1 MRDAKV
7 VLVSAGA
14 SGIGKAIAESFV
26 AQGHRV
32 HVCDLSDDA
41 LRGLGRDGSGI
52 TSTRADCSK
61 ASDVDRV
68 FDDLI
73 GRYGALDV
81 LVNNVGIPGPTAPVE
96 DIRPEDWDRTLAV
109 DLHSHFYATRRAVPL
124 LKARGGGSILNI
136 ASSAAFFGFPLRSA
150 YAAAKWALIGLTKTW
165 AMELGPHGIRVNALC
180 PGSVRGPRID
190 AVVERDADARGVA
203 PEKIRDV
210 YRRQTSMRTFVDAE
224 EVAQA
229 ALFLCSDAGR
239 HISGQAIGIDGHT
252 EGLSNWLC

>member
-1 MRDAKV
+1 MSDAKV

-14 SGIGKAIAESFV
+14 SGIGKAIAEAFR

-32 HVCDLSDDA
+32 HVCDLSDEL
-41 LRGLGRDGSGI
+41 LRGLGQNGCGI
-52 TSTRADCSK
+52 TSTRADCSS
-61 ASDVDRV
+61 ATDVDRV
-68 FDDLI
+68 FDELI
-73 GRYGALDV
+73 DRYGALDV

-96 DIRPEDWDRTLAV
+96 EIRPEDWDRTLAV

-150 YAAAKWALIGLTKTW
+150 YAAAKWALVGLTKTW

-190 AVVERDADARGVA
+190 AVVERDAEARGVV

-210 YRRQTSMRTFVDAE
+210 YLRQTSLRSFVDAE
-224 EVAQA
+224 DVAQA

>member
-1 MRDAKV
+1 MQESKV

-14 SGIGKAIAESFV
+14 SGVGRAIAASFR

-32 HVCDLSDDA
+32 HVCDLSA
-41 LRGLGRDGSGI
+41 ERIGQLRQQDSGI
-52 TSTRADCSK
+52 TSTLADCSS
-61 ASDVDRV
+61 AAEVDRV
-68 FDDLI
+68 FDDVV

-81 LVNNVGIPGPTAPVE
+81 LVNNVGIAGPTAPVE
-96 DIRPEDWDRTLAV
+96 EIRPEDWDRTLAA
-109 DLHSHFYATRRAVPL
+109 DLSSHFYATRRAVPL

-150 YAAAKWALIGLTKTW
+150 YAAAKWAMIGLTKTW

-180 PGSVRGPRID
+180 PGSVSGPRID
-190 AVVERDADARGVA
+190 AVVERDARARGVE
-203 PEKIRDV
+203 PGKVRDV
-210 YRRQTSMRTFVDAE
+210 YLRQTSMRVFVDAE
-224 EVAQA
+224 DVAQA

-252 EGLSNWLC
+252 EGLSNWLA

>member
-1 MRDAKV
+1 MRDAKI

-14 SGIGKAIAESFV
+14 SGVGRAIAGSFR

-32 HVCDLSDDA
+32 HVCDLSADLIGQ
-41 LRGLGRDGSGI
+41 LRQEDPAI
-52 TSTRADCSK
+52 TSTLADCSS
-61 ASDVDRV
+61 AAEVDRV
-68 FDDLI
+68 FEDVVE
-73 GRYGALDV
+73 RYGALDV

-96 DIRPEDWDRTLAV
+96 DIRPEDWDRTLAA
-109 DLHSHFYATRRAVPL
+109 DLSSHFYATRRAVPL

-150 YAAAKWALIGLTKTW
+150 YAAAKWAMIGLTKTW

-180 PGSVRGPRID
+180 PGSVNGSRID
-190 AVVERDADARGVA
+190 AVVERDASARGMA
-203 PEKIRDV
+203 AEKVREV
-210 YRRQTSMRTFVDAE
+210 YLRQSSMRVFVDAE
-224 EVAQA
+224 DVAQT

-252 EGLSNWLC
+252 EGLSNWLA